1 MNMSYV
7 MEAEINSQGTIIEN
21 LINKYIINYCVLLD
35 VPLNIKRITIIA
47 SGSSYNAGIFGKYFF
62 ENIAKIPCNVEYA
75 SEVICSNYE
84 KYEKE
89 TTFIFLSQSGL
100 SVDTVEAM
108 RKIKELGAKTICVT
122 NNLGSIMYNIADF
135 PFYIDA
141 GIEQAIAAT
150 KTFSA
155 TVVMLWLI
163 ALKIAQNK
171 HINIVNETKEI
182 YQIKR
187 NIEASIANLDNLNL
201 AAKVLSKTNGFAI
214 FGLGY
219 HYALSLEAALKIRE
233 TSYINTSAYPSGD
246 FVHGHFALLNKTK
259 AFLTFATSE
268 SSEYELKILKK
279 VLKTYKCKSIVIS
292 DEYEDYDCDVLLKF
306 QKGSSKIATIVNMII
321 AIQMLALKIAINLK
335 RNVDKPQG
343 LVKIVD
349 SKG

>member
-7 MEAEINSQGTIIEN
+7 MESEINSQGRIIEN

-35 VPLNIKRITIIA
+35 IPKNIKRIVIIA

-62 ENIAKIPCNVEYA
+62 ENIAQVPCSVEFS
-75 SEVICSNYE
+75 SEVISQNYK
-84 KYEKE
+84 KYENDS
-89 TTFIFLSQSGL
+89 TFIFLSQSGL

-108 RKIKELGAKTICVT
+108 KKIKEIGAKTICIT
-122 NNLGSIMYNIADF
+122 NNLGSTMYDIADF

-141 GIEQAIAAT
+141 GLEHAIAAT

-171 HINIVNETKEI
+171 HINIAQETKEI
-182 YQIKR
+182 YQIRR
-187 NIEASIANLDNLNL
+187 NIEASINGLDNLNL
-201 AAKVLSKTNGFAI
+201 AAKTLSKTNGFAI

-233 TSYINTSAYPSGD
+233 TSYINTSAYPSGE
-246 FVHGHFALLNKTK
+246 FVHGHYALLNKTK
-259 AFLTFATSE
+259 AFLTFATTD
-268 SSEYELKILKK
+268 SSEYELNILKK
-279 VLKTYKCKSIVIS
+279 VLKTYKCKSIVVS
-292 DEYEDYDCDVLLKF
+292 DSYEDYDCDILLKF
-306 QKGSSKIATIVNMII
+306 QKGNSKIATIVNMII
-321 AIQMLALKIAINLK
+321 LIQMLALKIATYLK

-343 LVKIVD
+343 LTKIVD